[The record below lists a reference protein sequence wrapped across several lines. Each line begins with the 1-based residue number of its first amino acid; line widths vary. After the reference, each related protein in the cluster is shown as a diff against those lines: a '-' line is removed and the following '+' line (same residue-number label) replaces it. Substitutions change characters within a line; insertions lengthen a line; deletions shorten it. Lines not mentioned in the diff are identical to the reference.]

1 MVSLVRPEVS
11 STTMRKTVPAFIL
24 AAWAVLPLLTA
35 AASQEAAVTASF
47 PFAFEQYRLRNGLR
61 VVLAEDPELPL
72 VTVAVGY
79 GAGSLREKPGQEGLA
94 FLLENLMFQ
103 GSENVPPL
111 QHVVFVQKVGGEL
124 NATTAPDKTLFYET
138 LPSNQLALAL
148 WLESDRMKSLA
159 IDAAAIERTRAELL
173 GEHRARSAAD
183 PYYAMFAQ
191 FDSLLF
197 PDPLY
202 GHPLVGEGLA
212 GLKEAEILEFHRTY
226 YVPNNAV
233 LCIVGHIDP
242 GRARELVARYFETI
256 PPGPDVPGVPRAEFR
271 RENDALVRSARLP
284 GGSTGFHMGFRF
296 SPLQPGDSECLR
308 VLEYLLLVGETSRL
322 RSRLL
327 RRDLTARYLTGSLDE
342 RPGVGTLK
350 IFAFCT
356 NAILV
361 ARAEKA
367 ILAEID
373 RLKTN
378 PVSPDEMAKVR
389 HRFKKDY
396 LDRLSTNMGK
406 ARFLIDAVLAG
417 RDVQAIRGDL
427 DRVLSVSPQNLTSF
441 SAKYF
446 IPQNRVVLEF
456 GPQ

>member
-1 MVSLVRPEVS
+1 
-11 STTMRKTVPAFIL
+11 MRKTFSAIIL
-24 AAWAVLPLLTA
+24 AAWTVLSGPA
-35 AASQEAAVTASF
+35 AAAPQEAASPAAGLPFSF
-47 PFAFEQYRLRNGLR
+47 ELYRLRNGLR
-61 VVLAEDPELPL
+61 VVLAEDPSLPL

-79 GAGSLREKPGQEGLA
+79 AAGSMRERPGQEGLA
-94 FLLENLMFQ
+94 LLVENLMFQ

-111 QHVVFVQKVGGEL
+111 QHVMFVQKVGGEL
-124 NATTAPDKTLFYET
+124 NAVTAPDKTLFYQT

-148 WLESDRMKSLA
+148 WLESDRMRSL
-159 IDAAAIERTRAELL
+159 DVNPAAIARTRADLL
-173 GEHRARSAAD
+173 DEHRSRAAAD

-191 FDSLLF
+191 FDALLF
-197 PDPLY
+197 PDPVY

-212 GLKEAEILEFHRTY
+212 GLKDADVLEFHRTF

-233 LCIVGHIDP
+233 LCIAGNFDP

-256 PPGPDVPGVPRAEFR
+256 PPGPDVAVVTRPEFR
-271 RENDALVRSARLP
+271 RENDAVVRFVPVP
-284 GGSTGFHMGFRF
+284 GGNTGFHMGFRF

-308 VLEYLLLVGETSRL
+308 VLEYLFLVGETSRL

-327 RRDLTARYLTGSLDE
+327 RRDLTARYLTGGLDE

-350 IFAFCT
+350 VFAFCT

-367 ILAEID
+367 VLGEMD
-373 RLKTN
+373 RLRTN
-378 PVSPDEMAKVR
+378 AVSPDELAKVR
-389 HRFKKDY
+389 RRFKKDF
-396 LDRLSTNMGK
+396 LDRVSTNLGK
-406 ARFLIDAVLAG
+406 ARFLVDAFLAG
-417 RDVQAIRGDL
+417 RDPEAVRADL
-427 DRVLSVSPQNLTSF
+427 DRVLTVSSQNLTSF
-441 SAKYF
+441 AAKYF

>member
-1 MVSLVRPEVS
+1 
-11 STTMRKTVPAFIL
+11 MRKTVPAFVL
-24 AAWAVLPLLTA
+24 AAWVALSGPAFA
-35 AASQEAAVTASF
+35 AAQEEAAPSSF

-61 VVLAEDPELPL
+61 VVLAEDPGLPL

-79 GAGSLREKPGQEGLA
+79 AAGSLREKPGQEGLA
-94 FLLENLMFQ
+94 LLLENLMFQ

-111 QHVVFVQKVGGEL
+111 QHVMFVQKVGGEL

-148 WLESDRMKSLA
+148 WLESDRMRSLI
-159 IDAAAIERTRAELL
+159 IDPAAIERTRSELL
-173 GEHRARSAAD
+173 GEHRARAADD
-183 PYYAMFAQ
+183 PYYAMFAE
-191 FDSLLF
+191 FDTLLF

-212 GLKEAEILEFHRTY
+212 DLKEAEILEFHRTY

-233 LCIVGHIDP
+233 LCIAGNIDP
-242 GRARELVARYFETI
+242 ARARELVARYFETI
-256 PPGPDVPGVPRAEFR
+256 PPGAEVPWVSRAEFR
-271 RENDALVRSARLP
+271 RENDALVRFARVP
-284 GGSTGFHMGFRF
+284 GGSAGFHMGFRF

-308 VLEYLLLVGETSRL
+308 VLEYLLFVGETSRL
-322 RSRLL
+322 RNRLL
-327 RRDLTARYLTGSLDE
+327 RRDLTARYLTGGLDE

-350 IFAFCT
+350 VFAFCT

-389 HRFKKDY
+389 RRFKKDY
-396 LDRLSTNMGK
+396 LDRLSTSMGK

-417 RDVQAIRGDL
+417 READAIRGDL
-427 DRVLSVSPQNLTSF
+427 GRILTVSPQNLTSF